1 MVVQHYIPISYDSV
15 SDMKSDPM
23 LKEGMIVKTIG
34 YNQPGDMGGSYFK
47 TIDGTKYQD
56 GSYEDN
62 GGSIIDLEESTRL
75 KAIMITEPGTPV
87 SVAQFGAIGDG
98 VHDDYDA
105 IISCLNAFDHVI
117 FGRGQTYYISS
128 PLTDIYK
135 KTIDL
140 NGSTLYTGQDN
151 QILKISEKEN
161 LYEEDAPISNDV
173 FVASSIKNGLISIDA
188 EKALSESPIEISDIN
203 YNIQF
208 ENVGFGGKTSSGYI
222 RNDRI
227 PFLDLSVDNPAIS
240 HISFDKCTFTNCGKV
255 AELKTNG
262 NIFRQCYFHDNM
274 YGIDNHGDSN
284 IFSDLKFAPV
294 RLKDM
299 NHAKYAFRIYDTF
312 ESSNITIQDTETPF
326 DIVTTKNIVLDNI
339 DITWTDNYGV
349 NKKTE
354 VHCFQFEDADELDT
368 MNIPLM
374 IKNSIFVCTEN
385 VDGLTARFSNIES
398 LLCISNNNEF
408 QSVTHYPLP
417 DSLTEIMQIR
427 TDESPKIMSRY
438 SEYKPSDSSIG
449 MVRYRPYW
457 GVARFTSDAEFAR
470 QGGFTSNQ
478 DITSQPN
485 SFIVQMPYKN
495 YKFKDGSKTS
505 LSSNK
510 VMDVTAYYKMIPNGI
525 RCTTKLEIPCNGS
538 MSIQPNKWYHVCFY
552 VLHAYLNENPNS
564 LQFFAN
570 YSNMGDGAYSI
581 NATFHPFLS
590 GFLVCDIEN
599 NKEKLVRYDY
609 LMSFQTDY
617 NPETSDWEKGAV
629 AFMVMFNSTI
639 SQLYGVGQITVT
651 EIDTTYCLNYNF
663 EDLSTVFEEFC
674 IPLDTVSAEH
684 AGNVNFVNVANNNAS
699 GFISKDLLLSVTN
712 IPYKRI
718 SSIPWIYQS
727 PYYKNMPY
735 NYNLEQVSEVIINPI
750 TDGIRVTRRGTATV
764 CGVDL
769 VDFTYQF
776 NYNTTFYLNAEIE
789 TNGDKEYDGNIIVF
803 IDNVFRYNWSPENT
817 DKKSF
822 TVFSGRHSVRIFV
835 PLAYNDSNQDLE
847 MTIKNFFIT
856 ESKNEEI
863 YSVNAIPNTFY
874 KLPLYKNGYI
884 GVSPIS
890 DKQEYYT
897 RGQIDVVYASDMNTI
912 NSIVDIYADSI
923 NISNAV
929 FYDDTLDMYGL
940 RVQLGSTLLP
950 YVSLIP
956 ANVTDPT
963 LSWESDSPNICNVID
978 GYIHGISQGTAI
990 LTVRCGNVRTS
1001 VFALCQL
1008 FPESIM
1014 FENVPDSNMS
1024 KGDTFQLEVDIYP
1037 KNITVETGIIFYSS
1051 DTSVLTVSETGLV
1064 TCVGPGTAKI
1074 TASLTETDINNKV
1087 IQVSTE
1093 EIHVFVPIT
1102 KITLTKVSGFI
1113 DVTEPIIN
1121 QNTMATYAVNFIPSD
1136 TTDIKD
1142 FSVEIIDAESGVLV
1156 NDLTINKSSGTFAF
1170 ITTGGGYFTI
1180 QVTSNARNNIKYASK
1195 VFSRIP
1201 ATEIQIL
1208 FNGAE
1213 KSSSINYTDTLELD
1227 YKLLPSN
1234 TTDKIPVYEATVTGE
1249 NSNNVTFGVI
1259 DDNQLILSST
1269 RPGNINIISKLTKV
1283 SYTDITS
1290 ASNEDGFISRTDPL
1304 RILAYIES
1312 IKASINS
1319 ALFSNRGLCSTL
1331 TVSYTPSFCTEWDQN
1346 LIEVSVNKDDVV
1358 SVTRNSTPAT
1368 FDVTSIENGTATI
1381 AVSYEGSSSHNVV
1394 MDTVDV
1400 TVNVVDSHYRT
1411 SVFDAEVA
1419 NVVSEL
1425 DALSDESDDTF
1436 DMVFTNGLFARSS
1449 DLSSLELNS
1458 LSVSHIANILELT
1471 KRVNRK
1477 ISMVVNGGDL
1487 LSPLNTAEAMTN
1499 IWNSV
1504 DVGPGPVF
1512 DKIRPKISYLVGNTD
1527 RNDANILG
1535 SSTISVEDLYT
1546 SRYIDNNAT
1555 NDSGKGWWYKDNDAQ
1570 KVRVIGI
1577 NPHDRLDW
1585 SLSTP
1590 YTPLNE
1596 KAPYYKGFSKDQ
1608 VEWFVDTALGTVP
1621 SNYKVIVVSSFG
1633 LHEST
1638 APNYTIASGT
1648 NTDYYNADV
1657 MLAAI
1662 TAYKNGS
1669 TFAIEGDDY
1678 TRTGEFKRYSLNDMS
1693 KSFASIGTG
1702 DIVIISGGIGYDFYI
1717 KIGGIY
1723 HITTGYSLAH
1733 HVSVDEVGAL
1743 NDLITRYTDEGYE
1756 CAGSYNEPRL
1766 DEDYGA
1772 DHNTETE
1779 DLFDVIHINNTTD
1792 ELKLVRFGAGST
1804 RTFTI

>member
-15 SDMKSDPM
+15 SDMKSDTM

-62 GGSIIDLEESTRL
+62 GGSIIDLEESTGL

-98 VHDDYDA
+98 VHDDYDT
-105 IISCLNAFDHVI
+105 IIACLNAFDHVI

-151 QILKISEKEN
+151 QILKISKKEN
-161 LYEEDAPISNDV
+161 LYEEDAPITNDV

-188 EKALSESPIEISDIN
+188 EKAFSESPIEITDIN

-208 ENVGFGGKTSSGYI
+208 ENIGFGGKTSTGYI

-274 YGIDNHGDSN
+274 YGIDNYGDSN

-299 NHAKYAFRIYDTF
+299 NHSKYAFRIYDTF

-326 DIVTTKNIVLDNI
+326 DIVNTKNIVLDNI
-339 DITWTDNYGV
+339 DISWTDNYKV
-349 NKKTE
+349 NEKTE
-354 VHCFQFEDADELDT
+354 VHCFQFEDADDLDT

-408 QSVTHYPLP
+408 QSVTHYSLP

-427 TDESPKIMSRY
+427 TDESPKIMKRY
-438 SEYKPSDSSIG
+438 SEYEPSNSSIG

-457 GVARFTSDAEFAR
+457 GIARFTSDAKFAK
-470 QGGFTSNQ
+470 QGGFTPNQ
-478 DITSQPN
+478 DVTSLPVPT
-485 SFIVQMPYKN
+485 IVQMPYKN
-495 YKFKDGSKTS
+495 YTFKDGSKTS
-505 LSSNK
+505 LSSDNII
-510 VMDVTAYYKMIPNGI
+510 DVTAYGKMIPNGI
-525 RCTTKLEIPCNGS
+525 TCTTSLEIPCDGS
-538 MSIQPNKWYHVCFY
+538 LSIQPNKWYHVCFY
-552 VLHAYLNENPNS
+552 VLHAYLNEEPTS

-570 YSNMGDGAYSI
+570 YFNMVDGAYSI

-590 GFLVCDIEN
+590 GILVCDIGSP
-599 NKEKLVRYDY
+599 KEKLVRYDY
-609 LMSFQTDY
+609 LVSFQADV
-617 NPETSDWEKGAV
+617 NPETSDWKNGTVEFRV
-629 AFMVMFNSTI
+629 VFNSTV

-663 EDLSTVFEEFC
+663 EDLSTIFEEFC
-674 IPLDTVSAEH
+674 IPLNNVSAEH

-699 GFISKDLLLSVTN
+699 GFISKDLSLSVTN
-712 IPYKRI
+712 VPYKRI

-735 NYNLEQVSEVIINPI
+735 NYNLDQISEVIINPI

-769 VDFTYQF
+769 VDFTHQF

-817 DKKSF
+817 HKKSF

-835 PLAYNDSNQDLE
+835 PLAYNDSNRDLE

-863 YSVNAIPNTFY
+863 YSVSAIPNTFY

-912 NSIVDIYADSI
+912 NSIVNIPVDSI

-929 FYDDTLDMYGL
+929 FYDETLEMYGL
-940 RVQLGSTLLP
+940 RVQLGSALLP
-950 YVSLIP
+950 SVSLVP

-963 LSWESDSPNICNVID
+963 LSWESDAPNICNVID

-990 LTVRCGNVRTS
+990 LTVMCGNVRTS
-1001 VFALCQL
+1001 VFASCQV
-1008 FPESIM
+1008 FPESIT
-1014 FENVPDSNMS
+1014 FANVPDSNMN
-1024 KGDTFQLEVDIYP
+1024 KGDTFQLEVIISP
-1037 KNITVETGIIFYSS
+1037 SNITVDTGVIFYSS
-1051 DTSVLTVSETGLV
+1051 DPSVLTVSETGLV
-1064 TCVGPGTAKI
+1064 TCVGPGTANI
-1074 TASLTETDINNKV
+1074 TASLTDTDANNK
-1087 IQVSTE
+1087 IIRVSTE
-1093 EIHVFVPIT
+1093 EIRVFVPIT

-1113 DVTEPIIN
+1113 DTSEPIIN
-1121 QNTMATYAVNFIPSD
+1121 QDTRARYAVNFIPSD
-1136 TTDIKD
+1136 TTDAKD
-1142 FSVEIIDAESGVLV
+1142 FSVEIIDVASGVSV
-1156 NDLTINKSSGTFAF
+1156 NDVSITKSSGTFAF
-1170 ITTGGGYFTI
+1170 TPTGGGYFTV
-1180 QVTSNARNNIKYASK
+1180 QVTSNARNDVKCTSK
-1195 VFSRIP
+1195 VFSRVP
-1201 ATEIQIL
+1201 ATEMQIL
-1208 FNGAE
+1208 FNGDE

-1234 TTDKIPVYEATVTGE
+1234 TTDKLSEYEITATGD
-1249 NSNNVTFGVI
+1249 NSDNVTIESI
-1259 DDNQLILSST
+1259 DNGRAILSAT
-1269 RPGNINIISKLTKV
+1269 HPGNINIVSKLIKV
-1283 SYTDITS
+1283 SYTDLTS
-1290 ASNEDGFISRTDPL
+1290 VTNENGFISRTDPL

-1319 ALFSNRGLCSTL
+1319 ALFSDRGIHSTL
-1331 TVSYTPSFCTEWDQN
+1331 TVSYTPSFCTEWDQE
-1346 LIEVSVNKDDVV
+1346 LIDVYVDKDDVV
-1358 SVTRNSTPAT
+1358 SVTRYSAPAT
-1368 FDVTSIENGTATI
+1368 FGVTSIENGTTTI
-1381 AVSYEGSSSHNVV
+1381 TVSYEGSSSHK
-1394 MDTVDV
+1394 TVTDMIDV
-1400 TVNVVDSHYRT
+1400 TVNVVDNHYRT
-1411 SVFDAEVA
+1411 AVFDAEVA

-1436 DMVFTNGLFARSS
+1436 DMVFTNGLFAGSS
-1449 DLSSLELNS
+1449 DISNLELNS

-1477 ISMVVNGGDL
+1477 ISMVVNGGDS

-1499 IWNSV
+1499 IWNSI
-1504 DVGPGPVF
+1504 DVGPGPAF
-1512 DKIRPKISYLVGNTD
+1512 NKIRPKISYLVGNTD
-1527 RNDANILG
+1527 RNDANTSR

-1546 SRYIDNNAT
+1546 NRYIDHNAT
-1555 NDSGKGWWYKDNDAQ
+1555 NDSGKGWWYKDNDTQ

-1585 SLSTP
+1585 SLSAP

-1596 KAPYYKGFSKDQ
+1596 NAPYYKGFSKDQ
-1608 VEWFVDTALGTVP
+1608 VEWFVNTALGTVP

-1669 TFAIEGDDY
+1669 TFAIEGDNY
-1678 TRTGEFKRYSLNDMS
+1678 TRTGEFTRYSLDDMS

-1733 HVSVDEVGAL
+1733 HVSVDEVQAL

-1766 DEDYGA
+1766 NEDYGV
-1772 DHNTETE
+1772 DYNTETE
-1779 DLFDVIHINNTTD
+1779 DLFDIIHINNTTD
-1792 ELKLVRFGAGST
+1792 ELKLVRFGAGTT
-1804 RTFTI
+1804 RTFII